1 MNPFK
6 KLSYKKNY
14 YSKDIVKPLVFL
26 CNKNLTRIG
35 RLNPVNDLNISV
47 NYNAADEISLSLL
60 KYVQENKVF
69 LYDKIEDLS
78 VIEVKNG
85 FDDESR
91 YFEVGMDEKDTGAII
106 KSITGKELGYAEL
119 SQKLVTLEINT
130 DADIARDDY
139 VPTVLYNSDNK
150 KGSLLDRLLSYAP
163 DYEIGHVD
171 DTVAGL
177 QRTFSWSDTYMD
189 ACLNDICEELECI
202 YTITV
207 GLDENDKVIK
217 RINIYDICYCKD
229 CWDNMVNNK
238 STDMTKGDYWKN
250 VLNGICQ
257 TCKGTNVYD
266 VGVDTPILLNTKNFS
281 DDISVQVDKD
291 SIKNCFKL
299 KAGDDTLTNIVEGA
313 LATSTNKIM
322 MFSEDQTNKMSD
334 ELRAEWEMYYN
345 KVNSSD
351 TIKEYDNLTNLKY
364 DIFDLVG
371 FIKSSKMPTI
381 DTDQGGLN
389 DVYDTLINGLESYDY
404 KFYTPSSLKFSKA
417 SSGSNAVKSL
427 VAIYIGNGYS
437 FLVDGDSTFNS
448 SSPDLDNDSYYIWK
462 GTVKVYKT
470 DDRDTYFVL
479 SAKENGIVVEFH
491 YGKEGQ
497 VSTKA
502 TTGKFFKIYY
512 GNKDLL
518 SYKFYLDQQIKYTLH
533 DNDVT
538 EYDERDWSKYSIER
552 LKSFYDGYEECLSM
566 LDKMELTIEEEVGEV
581 TADLLSGQK
590 SIIEK
595 LRKNYSAYIEDIS
608 KIMYL
613 LEDQVFS
620 LYYCL
625 DSEQLAEQYP
635 PLNNSQDYYYKL
647 QMCSS
652 VKEALD
658 SLVNGYLI
666 VLNVYNDDGSV
677 GVGNN
682 PQYVGSL
689 SSPNHG
695 VQCLNCGST
704 NLQYDRDYGR
714 YYCANKGCTAGY
726 KKVVTYFDYAKA
738 IVEWFDNH
746 FINGEYFSD
755 IEDNIRKI
763 QSDMYI
769 RNNFTDNNYKELC
782 SFIRE
787 DVYENSNYTSDN
799 IADNTKL
806 LETARK
812 FVDRAKQQLAIA
824 CVPQISIT
832 ATVSSLLV
840 QSEIPNEE
848 LFDDFTIGNYIR
860 VSIDDTVYKL
870 RIIGIKYDFENLEKV
885 EVTFSNVTK
894 SLFGAMS
901 DIQSILQQASSIATS
916 FSSVAKQAENGQV
929 AAQKFEHIKKEGLDS
944 SLGSVKAAKNQEIV
958 VDDHGILCRY
968 YNKWLN
974 QYDDRQLKIINQN
987 IVMTDDAWENAK
999 LAIGLGQYNGEAK
1012 WGVWADM
1019 LVGDLMITKDLKVI
1033 NDESTVEINK
1043 DGIVLDGGKITWKKK
1058 LPSSS
1063 VEGLDDTVEDFIDA
1077 IDGLQSQIDGEITS
1091 WFEKYEPKTTNK
1103 PASLWTTDADKI
1115 RHEGDL
1121 FYNTATG
1128 AAYRYIYNSSTKN
1141 HEWSIITDEAISK
1154 ALADA
1159 ATAQDTAD
1167 GKRRVFTSEPKPPY
1181 DIGDLWSQGDKGDIM
1196 VCVVTKL
1203 DEQTYSASDWAKASK
1218 YTDDTAFNEFVKG
1231 DYAKALKDINTQIDG
1246 KADTFYQSTKPHEEY
1261 TNVAD
1266 NNTYNLYVG
1275 DLWYDT
1281 TTGKSYMYTK
1291 TANGSNCNYT
1301 WKFMDVP
1308 NDVYDTID
1316 GIASIYVTIPSNPN
1330 EGDLLIPNSDIDGT
1344 KYKAGKV
1351 YKYNG
1356 SSWIEIKY
1364 TDDTAWKA
1372 WTSDTGDFGKYKKDI
1387 QTQLDGKSETTY
1399 GGSTP
1404 PSNPEKGD
1412 LWYCT
1417 DNSVGY
1423 DANKAYMYDGSVWQ
1437 ESNGVPDSVWDI
1449 ADGKSSI
1456 FVTKPEKAISSVDSN
1471 FYHRNDLWI
1480 LESDTVL
1487 SGHTKGTVM
1496 VATSDSTTFDATHWV
1511 EKVKYT
1517 DDTKAN
1523 EVENTL
1529 TSYKSEIATFQKSVN
1544 NQLSTLNGAVPTTKI
1559 GENYIISPK
1568 IGGGYLYITKDGCSV
1583 EIDPARAFLSDN
1595 PKVINVQAS
1604 NSDVFYVK
1612 RDGSAYFKGEITAT
1626 SGEFT
1631 GKVTATSGEIQN
1643 GCKIGKWTIGSPSG
1657 SYSSQTGWLN
1667 CKTTY
1672 VQGGGIS
1679 WDVNDEDNSA
1689 MYRTSMNG
1697 MNMELSKDRKLKI
1710 RFNSYMSSLDSEPNI
1725 NTIDRNCIYADVG
1738 YINLNSTG
1746 NINLNSTGS
1755 GNMYLNTYNNGNIYL
1770 DTHNTAGSINF
1781 MSETHCNSNLILT
1794 KPYTKLAGYNN
1805 AQTACFDLVQLTE
1818 YTSGAN
1824 HVRLGSEALNTEIYG
1839 ASIYLKVSS
1848 AVYVN
1853 DVPVH
1858 GSDRNIKKEISS
1870 IDEKYDTFFNKLNP
1884 VTYKFI
1890 DGQSGRFHSGF
1901 ISQEVEEA
1909 LIQSGLTTNDF
1920 AGFVKYNDP
1929 KTNDEKYGLRY
1940 EEFISLN
1947 THMIQQ
1953 LRKKIEELEEKIRV
1967 LK

>member
-47 NYNAADEISLSLL
+47 NYNAADEISLSLP

-91 YFEVGMDEKDTGAII
+91 YFEVGMDEKDTGAIL

-130 DADIARDDY
+130 DADIALDDY

-163 DYEIGHVD
+163 DYEVGHVD

-177 QRTFSWSDTYMD
+177 QRTFSWSDSYMD

-250 VLNGICQ
+250 VLNGVCQ

-299 KAGDDTLTNIVEGA
+299 KAGDDTLTNIVEGV

-322 MFSEDQTNKMSD
+322 MFSEDQTSKMSD
-334 ELRAEWEMYYN
+334 ELRTEWEAYYN
-345 KVNSSD
+345 KVNNSN
-351 TIKEYDNLTNLKY
+351 TTKEYDNLTNVKY

-371 FIKSSKMPTI
+371 FIKSSKMPTVE
-381 DTDQGGLN
+381 TDQGGLD
-389 DVYDTLINGLESYDY
+389 DVYNTLINGLESYDY

-437 FLVDGDSTFNS
+437 FSVDGDSTFNS
-448 SSPDLDNDSYYIWK
+448 SSPDLDNDSYYVWK

-518 SYKFYLDQQIKYTLH
+518 SYKSYLDQQIKYTLH

-566 LDKMELTIEEEVGEV
+566 LDKMELTIEEEVGEA

-590 SIIEK
+590 SIIDK
-595 LRKNYSAYIEDIS
+595 LRKNYTAYVEDITNIKS
-608 KIMYL
+608 L

-658 SLVNGYLI
+658 SLINGYMI

-738 IVEWFDNH
+738 IYKWFDENY
-746 FINGEYFSD
+746 GKGDYFSD

-763 QSDMYI
+763 QTDLYI
-769 RNNFTDNNYKELC
+769 RNNFTDEKYKELC

-799 IADNTKL
+799 IMDNTRL

-848 LFDDFTIGNYIR
+848 LFDDFAIGNYIR

-901 DIQSILQQASSIATS
+901 DIQSILQQASSMATS
-916 FSSVAKQAENGQV
+916 FSSVAKQAENGQT
-929 AAQKFEHIKKEGLDS
+929 AARKFDYIKKEGLDS
-944 SLGSVKAAKNQEIV
+944 SLGAVKAAKNQEIV
-958 VDDHGILCRY
+958 VDDHGILCRF

-1019 LVGDLMITKDLKVI
+1019 LVGDLIITKDLKVI
-1033 NDESTVEINK
+1033 NDGNTVELNK
-1043 DGIVLDGGKITWKKK
+1043 DGIVLDGGAIKWKNNK
-1058 LPSSS
+1058 LGTDAIN
-1063 VEGLDDTVEDFIDA
+1063 GLDD
-1077 IDGLQSQIDGEITS
+1077 
-1091 WFEKYEPKTTNK
+1091 
-1103 PASLWTTDADKI
+1103 SLSDLGDKI
-1115 RHEGDL
+1115 TKGDKANSDAL
-1121 FYNTATG
+1121 
-1128 AAYRYIYNSSTKN
+1128 AAYQKEIK
-1141 HEWSIITDEAISK
+1141 K
-1154 ALADA
+1154 FQDA
-1159 ATAQDTAD
+1159 
-1167 GKRRVFTSEPKPPY
+1167 V
-1181 DIGDLWSQGDKGDIM
+1181 
-1196 VCVVTKL
+1196 
-1203 DEQTYSASDWAKASK
+1203 
-1218 YTDDTAFNEFVKG
+1218 
-1231 DYAKALKDINTQIDG
+1231 
-1246 KADTFYQSTKPHEEY
+1246 
-1261 TNVAD
+1261 
-1266 NNTYNLYVG
+1266 
-1275 DLWYDT
+1275 
-1281 TTGKSYMYTK
+1281 
-1291 TANGSNCNYT
+1291 NGSLGVT
-1301 WKFMDVP
+1301 
-1308 NDVYDTID
+1308 TI
-1316 GIASIYVTIPSNPN
+1316 
-1330 EGDLLIPNSDIDGT
+1330 
-1344 KYKAGKV
+1344 
-1351 YKYNG
+1351 
-1356 SSWIEIKY
+1356 
-1364 TDDTAWKA
+1364 
-1372 WTSDTGDFGKYKKDI
+1372 
-1387 QTQLDGKSETTY
+1387 
-1399 GGSTP
+1399 
-1404 PSNPEKGD
+1404 
-1412 LWYCT
+1412 
-1417 DNSVGY
+1417 
-1423 DANKAYMYDGSVWQ
+1423 
-1437 ESNGVPDSVWDI
+1437 
-1449 ADGKSSI
+1449 
-1456 FVTKPEKAISSVDSN
+1456 
-1471 FYHRNDLWI
+1471 
-1480 LESDTVL
+1480 
-1487 SGHTKGTVM
+1487 
-1496 VATSDSTTFDATHWV
+1496 TSDSAIF
-1511 EKVKYT
+1511 
-1517 DDTKAN
+1517 
-1523 EVENTL
+1523 
-1529 TSYKSEIATFQKSVN
+1529 
-1544 NQLSTLNGAVPTTKI
+1544 PR
-1559 GENYIISPK
+1559 
-1568 IGGGYLYITKDGCSV
+1568 IGGGYLYISKDKCSV
-1583 EIDPARAFLSDN
+1583 EIDPEQKNVPNNSN
-1595 PKVINVQAS
+1595 VIKVTANG
-1604 NSDVFYVK
+1604 SDVFYIT
-1612 RDGSAYFKGEITAT
+1612 RNGDGYFKGEITAT
-1626 SGEFT
+1626 SGSFKGT
-1631 GKVTATSGEIQN
+1631 INCGN
-1643 GCKIGKWTIGSPSG
+1643 GNFVVDNNGSLQS
-1657 SYSSQTGWLN
+1657 
-1667 CKTTY
+1667 K
-1672 VQGGGIS
+1672 GGIS
-1679 WDVNDEDNSA
+1679 IYNDIVAWNGTSCFKNSA
-1689 MYRTSMNG
+1689 NEFLVQQGSEGNPIVRFQITKDTTYMIGENTNIYGGKINIGHSSSTGVYSDFVINNDGSIDIKNNELRTKSIILRNVTNDCIYG
-1697 MNMELSKDRKLKI
+1697 YNVDESLALKI
-1710 RFNSYMSSLDSEPNI
+1710 AGITYWNDGRHTTDFGN
-1725 NTIDRNCIYADVG
+1725 
-1738 YINLNSTG
+1738 NLIGT
-1746 NINLNSTGS
+1746 
-1755 GNMYLNTYNNGNIYL
+1755 NIYG
-1770 DTHNTAGSINF
+1770 NQVSI
-1781 MSETHCNSNLILT
+1781 I
-1794 KPYTKLAGYNN
+1794 G
-1805 AQTACFDLVQLTE
+1805 QTPTGKGDI
-1818 YTSGAN
+1818 
-1824 HVRLGSEALNTEIYG
+1824 HIDG
-1839 ASIYLKVSS
+1839 ASIYMTTISGG
-1848 AVYVN
+1848 VYSN
-1853 DVPVH
+1853 
-1858 GSDRNIKKEISS
+1858 GSLIATSDKRVKKDISS
-1870 IDEKYDTFFNKLNP
+1870 FDKRYENFFMSLSP
-1884 VTYKFI
+1884 SIYKFI
-1890 DGQSGRFHSGF
+1890 NGTSDRYHSGF
-1901 ISQEVEEA
+1901 ISQETEEA
-1909 LIQSGLTTNDF
+1909 LVSNGLTTKDF
-1920 AGFVKYNDP
+1920 AGFIIYNDP
-1929 KTNDEKYGLRY
+1929 ETNKEKYALRY
-1940 EEFISLN
+1940 EEFIALN
-1947 THMIQQ
+1947 THMIQK
-1953 LRKKIEELEEKIRV
+1953 LYKRIEKLEKCIDNN
-1967 LK
+1967 

>member
-26 CNKNLTRIG
+26 CNKNLIRIG

-47 NYNAADEISLSLL
+47 NYNAADEISLSLP

-91 YFEVGMDEKDTGAII
+91 YFEVGMDEKDTGVIV

-130 DADIARDDY
+130 DADIALDDY

-163 DYEIGHVD
+163 DYEVGHVD

-177 QRTFSWSDTYMD
+177 QRTFSWSDSYMD
-189 ACLNDICEELECI
+189 ACLNDICEELDCI

-250 VLNGICQ
+250 VLNGVCQ

-299 KAGDDTLTNIVEGA
+299 KAGDDTLTNIVEGV

-322 MFSEDQTNKMSD
+322 MFSEDQTSKMSD
-334 ELRAEWEMYYN
+334 ELRTEWEAYYN
-345 KVNSSD
+345 KVNNSN
-351 TIKEYDNLTNLKY
+351 TTKEYDNLTNLKY

-371 FIKSSKMPTI
+371 FIKSSKMPTVE
-381 DTDQGGLN
+381 TDQGGLD
-389 DVYDTLINGLESYDY
+389 DVYNTLIKGLESYDY

-437 FLVDGDSTFNS
+437 FSVDGDSTFNS
-448 SSPDLDNDSYYIWK
+448 SSPDLDNDSYYVWK

-518 SYKFYLDQQIKYTLH
+518 SYKSYLDQQIKYTLH

-552 LKSFYDGYEECLSM
+552 LKSFYDGYEECLTM
-566 LDKMELTIEEEVGEV
+566 LDKMELTIEEEVGKV

-590 SIIEK
+590 SIIDK
-595 LRKNYSAYIEDIS
+595 LRKNYTAYVEDIS

-613 LEDQVFS
+613 LEDQIFS

-658 SLVNGYLI
+658 SLINGYMI

-738 IVEWFDNH
+738 IYKWFDENY
-746 FINGEYFSD
+746 GKGDYFSD

-763 QSDMYI
+763 QTDLYI
-769 RNNFTDNNYKELC
+769 RNNFTDEKYKELC

-799 IADNTKL
+799 IMDNTRL

-848 LFDDFTIGNYIR
+848 LFDDFAIGNYIR

-901 DIQSILQQASSIATS
+901 DIQSILQQASSMATS
-916 FSSVAKQAENGQV
+916 FSSVAKQAENGQS
-929 AAQKFEHIKKEGLDS
+929 AARKFEYIKKEGLDS
-944 SLGSVKAAKNQEIV
+944 SLGAVKAAKNQEIV

-974 QYDDRQLKIINQN
+974 QYDNRQLKIINQN

-1033 NDESTVEINK
+1033 NDGNTVELNK
-1043 DGIVLDGGKITWKKK
+1043 DGLVLDGGAIKWKNNK
-1058 LPSSS
+1058 LGTDAIN
-1063 VEGLDDTVEDFIDA
+1063 GLDD
-1077 IDGLQSQIDGEITS
+1077 
-1091 WFEKYEPKTTNK
+1091 
-1103 PASLWTTDADKI
+1103 SLSDLGDKI
-1115 RHEGDL
+1115 TKGDKANSDAL
-1121 FYNTATG
+1121 
-1128 AAYRYIYNSSTKN
+1128 AAYQKEIK
-1141 HEWSIITDEAISK
+1141 K
-1154 ALADA
+1154 FQDA
-1159 ATAQDTAD
+1159 
-1167 GKRRVFTSEPKPPY
+1167 V
-1181 DIGDLWSQGDKGDIM
+1181 
-1196 VCVVTKL
+1196 
-1203 DEQTYSASDWAKASK
+1203 
-1218 YTDDTAFNEFVKG
+1218 
-1231 DYAKALKDINTQIDG
+1231 
-1246 KADTFYQSTKPHEEY
+1246 
-1261 TNVAD
+1261 
-1266 NNTYNLYVG
+1266 
-1275 DLWYDT
+1275 
-1281 TTGKSYMYTK
+1281 
-1291 TANGSNCNYT
+1291 NGSLGVT
-1301 WKFMDVP
+1301 
-1308 NDVYDTID
+1308 TI
-1316 GIASIYVTIPSNPN
+1316 
-1330 EGDLLIPNSDIDGT
+1330 
-1344 KYKAGKV
+1344 
-1351 YKYNG
+1351 
-1356 SSWIEIKY
+1356 
-1364 TDDTAWKA
+1364 
-1372 WTSDTGDFGKYKKDI
+1372 
-1387 QTQLDGKSETTY
+1387 
-1399 GGSTP
+1399 
-1404 PSNPEKGD
+1404 
-1412 LWYCT
+1412 
-1417 DNSVGY
+1417 
-1423 DANKAYMYDGSVWQ
+1423 
-1437 ESNGVPDSVWDI
+1437 
-1449 ADGKSSI
+1449 
-1456 FVTKPEKAISSVDSN
+1456 
-1471 FYHRNDLWI
+1471 
-1480 LESDTVL
+1480 
-1487 SGHTKGTVM
+1487 
-1496 VATSDSTTFDATHWV
+1496 TSDSV
-1511 EKVKYT
+1511 
-1517 DDTKAN
+1517 
-1523 EVENTL
+1523 
-1529 TSYKSEIATFQKSVN
+1529 
-1544 NQLSTLNGAVPTTKI
+1544 
-1559 GENYIISPK
+1559 ISPK
-1568 IGGGYLYITKDGCSV
+1568 IGGGYLYISKDKCSV
-1583 EIDPARAFLSDN
+1583 EIDPEQKNVPNNSN
-1595 PKVINVQAS
+1595 VIKVTANGS
-1604 NSDVFYVK
+1604 NVFYIT
-1612 RDGSAYFKGEITAT
+1612 RNGDGYFKGEITAT
-1626 SGEFT
+1626 SGSFKGT
-1631 GKVTATSGEIQN
+1631 INCGN
-1643 GCKIGKWTIGSPSG
+1643 GNFVVDNNGSLQS
-1657 SYSSQTGWLN
+1657 
-1667 CKTTY
+1667 K
-1672 VQGGGIS
+1672 GGIS
-1679 WDVNDEDNSA
+1679 IYNDIVAWNGTSCFKNSA
-1689 MYRTSMNG
+1689 NEFLVQQGSEGNPIVRFQITKDTTYMIGENTNIYGGKINIGHSSSTGVYSDFVINNDGSIDIKNNELRTKSIILRNVTNDCIYG
-1697 MNMELSKDRKLKI
+1697 YNVDESLALKI
-1710 RFNSYMSSLDSEPNI
+1710 AGITYWNDGRHTTDFGN
-1725 NTIDRNCIYADVG
+1725 
-1738 YINLNSTG
+1738 NLIGT
-1746 NINLNSTGS
+1746 
-1755 GNMYLNTYNNGNIYL
+1755 NIYG
-1770 DTHNTAGSINF
+1770 NQVSI
-1781 MSETHCNSNLILT
+1781 I
-1794 KPYTKLAGYNN
+1794 G
-1805 AQTACFDLVQLTE
+1805 QTPTGKGDI
-1818 YTSGAN
+1818 
-1824 HVRLGSEALNTEIYG
+1824 HIDG
-1839 ASIYLKVSS
+1839 ASIYMTTISGG
-1848 AVYVN
+1848 VYSN
-1853 DVPVH
+1853 
-1858 GSDRNIKKEISS
+1858 GSLIATSDKRVKKDISS
-1870 IDEKYDTFFNKLNP
+1870 FDKRYENFFMSLSP
-1884 VTYKFI
+1884 SIYKFI
-1890 DGQSGRFHSGF
+1890 NGTSDRYHSGF
-1901 ISQEVEEA
+1901 ISQETEEA
-1909 LIQSGLTTNDF
+1909 LVSNGLTTKDF
-1920 AGFVKYNDP
+1920 AGFIIYNDP
-1929 KTNDEKYGLRY
+1929 ETNKEKYALRY
-1940 EEFISLN
+1940 EEFIALN
-1947 THMIQQ
+1947 THMIQK
-1953 LRKKIEELEEKIRV
+1953 LYKRIEKLEKCIDNN
-1967 LK
+1967 

>member
-47 NYNAADEISLSLL
+47 NYNAADEISLSLP

-91 YFEVGMDEKDTGAII
+91 YFEVGMDEKDTGAIV

-163 DYEIGHVD
+163 DYEVGHVD
-171 DTVAGL
+171 DTVAGI
-177 QRTFSWSDTYMD
+177 QRTFSWSDSYMD

-250 VLNGICQ
+250 VLNGVCQ
-257 TCKGTNVYD
+257 TCKGTNIYD

-334 ELRAEWEMYYN
+334 ELRAEWEAYYN
-345 KVNSSD
+345 KVNNSN
-351 TIKEYDNLTNLKY
+351 TTKEYDNLTNLKY

-371 FIKSSKMPTI
+371 FIKSSKMPTVEI
-381 DTDQGGLN
+381 DQGGLD
-389 DVYDTLINGLESYDY
+389 DVYDTLIKGLESYDY

-437 FLVDGDSTFNS
+437 FSVDGDSTFNS

-518 SYKFYLDQQIKYTLH
+518 SYKSYLDQQIKYTLH

-595 LRKNYSAYIEDIS
+595 LCKNYSAYIEDIS

-658 SLVNGYLI
+658 SLINGYLI
-666 VLNVYNDDGSV
+666 ILNVYNDDGSV

-738 IVEWFDNH
+738 IYKWFNENYGKGD
-746 FINGEYFSD
+746 YFSD

-763 QSDMYI
+763 QTDLYI
-769 RNNFTDNNYKELC
+769 RNNFTDENYKELC

-799 IADNTKL
+799 IVDNTRL

-848 LFDDFTIGNYIR
+848 LFDDFAIGNYIR

-1033 NDESTVEINK
+1033 NKNDKGETSVEINE
-1043 DGIVLDGGKITWKKK
+1043 DGITLDGGAITWKNNKLKIQDVDELDTNLYDLDKK
-1058 LPSSS
+1058 ITDGDKTNS
-1063 VEGLDDTVEDFIDA
+1063 DA
-1077 IDGLQSQIDGEITS
+1077 LASYKEEISKFQTDVKGSLGVTNITS
-1091 WFEKYEPKTTNK
+1091 
-1103 PASLWTTDADKI
+1103 
-1115 RHEGDL
+1115 
-1121 FYNTATG
+1121 
-1128 AAYRYIYNSSTKN
+1128 
-1141 HEWSIITDEAISK
+1141 
-1154 ALADA
+1154 
-1159 ATAQDTAD
+1159 
-1167 GKRRVFTSEPKPPY
+1167 TS
-1181 DIGDLWSQGDKGDIM
+1181 
-1196 VCVVTKL
+1196 V
-1203 DEQTYSASDWAKASK
+1203 
-1218 YTDDTAFNEFVKG
+1218 
-1231 DYAKALKDINTQIDG
+1231 
-1246 KADTFYQSTKPHEEY
+1246 
-1261 TNVAD
+1261 
-1266 NNTYNLYVG
+1266 
-1275 DLWYDT
+1275 
-1281 TTGKSYMYTK
+1281 
-1291 TANGSNCNYT
+1291 
-1301 WKFMDVP
+1301 
-1308 NDVYDTID
+1308 
-1316 GIASIYVTIPSNPN
+1316 
-1330 EGDLLIPNSDIDGT
+1330 
-1344 KYKAGKV
+1344 
-1351 YKYNG
+1351 
-1356 SSWIEIKY
+1356 
-1364 TDDTAWKA
+1364 
-1372 WTSDTGDFGKYKKDI
+1372 
-1387 QTQLDGKSETTY
+1387 
-1399 GGSTP
+1399 
-1404 PSNPEKGD
+1404 
-1412 LWYCT
+1412 
-1417 DNSVGY
+1417 
-1423 DANKAYMYDGSVWQ
+1423 
-1437 ESNGVPDSVWDI
+1437 
-1449 ADGKSSI
+1449 
-1456 FVTKPEKAISSVDSN
+1456 
-1471 FYHRNDLWI
+1471 
-1480 LESDTVL
+1480 
-1487 SGHTKGTVM
+1487 
-1496 VATSDSTTFDATHWV
+1496 
-1511 EKVKYT
+1511 
-1517 DDTKAN
+1517 
-1523 EVENTL
+1523 
-1529 TSYKSEIATFQKSVN
+1529 
-1544 NQLSTLNGAVPTTKI
+1544 
-1559 GENYIISPK
+1559 ISPK
-1568 IGGGYLYITKDGCSV
+1568 IGGGYLYISKDGCSV
-1583 EIDPARAFLSDN
+1583 EIDPSQKNN
-1595 PKVINVQAS
+1595 PKNDKVINVQAN

-1612 RDGSAYFKGEITAT
+1612 RDGSAYFKGEITAS
-1626 SGEFT
+1626 SG
-1631 GKVTATSGEIQN
+1631 KIKK
-1643 GCKIGKWTIGSPSG
+1643 GCKIGSWQVGDTKNTGRD
-1657 SYSSQTGWLN
+1657 GWLSCN
-1667 CKTTY
+1667 SSFNNG
-1672 VQGGGIS
+1672 VIDSGIS
-1679 WDVNDEDNSA
+1679 WFIDDSEHFYNYGTV
-1689 MYRTSMNG
+1689 MNG
-1697 MNMELSKDRKLKI
+1697 VSFEYYSYGLKPESTI
-1710 RFNSYMSSLDSEPNI
+1710 LKFRFNSYSDAVNDK
-1725 NTIDRNCIYADVG
+1725 NKNCMYANVG
-1738 YINLNSTG
+1738 YIGLNSTG
-1746 NINLNSTGS
+1746 NINLNSTGG
-1755 GNMYLNTYNNGNIYL
+1755 GNIYLNTYNNGSIYL

-1940 EEFISLN
+1940 EEFIALN
-1947 THMIQQ
+1947 THMIQK
-1953 LRKKIEELEEKIRV
+1953 LYKRIEFLEEKINSLV
-1967 LK
+1967 DN

>member
-47 NYNAADEISLSLL
+47 NYNAADEISLSLP

-91 YFEVGMDEKDTGAII
+91 YFEVGMDEKDTGAIV

-130 DADIARDDY
+130 DADIALDDY

-163 DYEIGHVD
+163 DYEVGHVD

-177 QRTFSWSDTYMD
+177 QRTFSWSDAYMD

-229 CWDNMVNNK
+229 CWDNMINNK

-250 VLNGICQ
+250 VLNGVCQ

-266 VGVDTPILLNTKNFS
+266 VGVDTTILLNTKNFS

-299 KAGDDTLTNIVEGA
+299 KAGDDTLTNIVEGV

-322 MFSEDQTNKMSD
+322 MFSEDQTSKMSD
-334 ELRAEWEMYYN
+334 ELRTEWEAYYN
-345 KVNSSD
+345 KVNNGN
-351 TIKEYDNLTNLKY
+351 TTKEYDNLTNLKY

-371 FIKSSKMPTI
+371 FIKSSKMPTVE
-381 DTDQGGLN
+381 TDQGGLD
-389 DVYDTLINGLESYDY
+389 DVYNILITGLESYDY

-437 FLVDGDSTFNS
+437 FSVDGDSTFNS
-448 SSPDLDNDSYYIWK
+448 SSPDLDNDSYYVWK

-518 SYKFYLDQQIKYTLH
+518 SYKSYLDQQIKYTLH

-566 LDKMELTIEEEVGEV
+566 LDKMELTIEEEVGKV

-595 LRKNYSAYIEDIS
+595 LRKNYAAYVEDITNIKS
-608 KIMYL
+608 L

-658 SLVNGYLI
+658 SLINGYMI

-689 SSPNHG
+689 SLPNHG

-738 IVEWFDNH
+738 IYKWFDENY
-746 FINGEYFSD
+746 GKGDYFSD

-763 QSDMYI
+763 QTDLYI
-769 RNNFTDNNYKELC
+769 RNNFTDENYKELC

-799 IADNTKL
+799 IVDNTRL

-832 ATVSSLLV
+832 ASVSSLLV
-840 QSEIPNEE
+840 QSEIPNEK
-848 LFDDFTIGNYIR
+848 LFDDFAIGNYIR

-901 DIQSILQQASSIATS
+901 DIQSILQQASSMATS
-916 FSSVAKQAENGQV
+916 FSSVAKQAENGQS
-929 AAQKFEHIKKEGLDS
+929 AARKFEYIKKEGLDS
-944 SLGSVKAAKNQEIV
+944 SLGAVKAAKNQEIV
-958 VDDHGILCRY
+958 VDDHGILCRF

-974 QYDDRQLKIINQN
+974 QYDNRQLKIINQN

-1033 NDESTVEINK
+1033 NDTSTVEINK
-1043 DGIVLDGGKITWKKK
+1043 DGIVLDGGAITWKNNK
-1058 LPSSS
+1058 LGTDAIN
-1063 VEGLDDTVEDFIDA
+1063 GLDD
-1077 IDGLQSQIDGEITS
+1077 
-1091 WFEKYEPKTTNK
+1091 
-1103 PASLWTTDADKI
+1103 SLSDLGDKI
-1115 RHEGDL
+1115 TKGDKANSDAL
-1121 FYNTATG
+1121 
-1128 AAYRYIYNSSTKN
+1128 AAYQKEIK
-1141 HEWSIITDEAISK
+1141 K
-1154 ALADA
+1154 FQDA
-1159 ATAQDTAD
+1159 
-1167 GKRRVFTSEPKPPY
+1167 V
-1181 DIGDLWSQGDKGDIM
+1181 
-1196 VCVVTKL
+1196 
-1203 DEQTYSASDWAKASK
+1203 
-1218 YTDDTAFNEFVKG
+1218 
-1231 DYAKALKDINTQIDG
+1231 
-1246 KADTFYQSTKPHEEY
+1246 
-1261 TNVAD
+1261 
-1266 NNTYNLYVG
+1266 
-1275 DLWYDT
+1275 
-1281 TTGKSYMYTK
+1281 
-1291 TANGSNCNYT
+1291 NGSLGVT
-1301 WKFMDVP
+1301 
-1308 NDVYDTID
+1308 TI
-1316 GIASIYVTIPSNPN
+1316 
-1330 EGDLLIPNSDIDGT
+1330 
-1344 KYKAGKV
+1344 
-1351 YKYNG
+1351 
-1356 SSWIEIKY
+1356 
-1364 TDDTAWKA
+1364 
-1372 WTSDTGDFGKYKKDI
+1372 
-1387 QTQLDGKSETTY
+1387 
-1399 GGSTP
+1399 
-1404 PSNPEKGD
+1404 
-1412 LWYCT
+1412 
-1417 DNSVGY
+1417 
-1423 DANKAYMYDGSVWQ
+1423 
-1437 ESNGVPDSVWDI
+1437 
-1449 ADGKSSI
+1449 
-1456 FVTKPEKAISSVDSN
+1456 
-1471 FYHRNDLWI
+1471 
-1480 LESDTVL
+1480 
-1487 SGHTKGTVM
+1487 
-1496 VATSDSTTFDATHWV
+1496 TSDSV
-1511 EKVKYT
+1511 
-1517 DDTKAN
+1517 
-1523 EVENTL
+1523 
-1529 TSYKSEIATFQKSVN
+1529 
-1544 NQLSTLNGAVPTTKI
+1544 
-1559 GENYIISPK
+1559 ISPK
-1568 IGGGYLYITKDGCSV
+1568 IGGGYLYISKDKCSV
-1583 EIDPARAFLSDN
+1583 EIDPEQKHISN
-1595 PKVINVQAS
+1595 NSKIINATV
-1604 NSDVFYVK
+1604 NGSDVFYIT
-1612 RDGSAYFKGEITAT
+1612 RNGDGYFKGTVYAT
-1626 SGEFT
+1626 SGSFK
-1631 GKVTATSGEIQN
+1631 GKVTADSG
-1643 GCKIGKWTIGSPSG
+1643 KIGSWNIDN
-1657 SYSSQTGWLN
+1657 GWLRLN
-1667 CKTTY
+1667 EEYT
-1672 VQGGGIS
+1672 VLSDGNISSAGINWS
-1679 WDVNDEDNSA
+1679 IRNKDN
-1689 MYRTSMNG
+1689 TSEYYSTNMNG
-1697 MNMELSKDRKLKI
+1697 ANIEMTCKGAVKF
-1710 RFNSYMSSLDSEPNI
+1710 RFNSYGDEVNSISSNCLYANVGNI
-1725 NTIDRNCIYADVG
+1725 DLRSSGNVTLSASGAASSIEMNAKEVHVNTNMVLTIP
-1738 YINLNSTG
+1738 NST
-1746 NINLNSTGS
+1746 S
-1755 GNMYLNTYNNGNIYL
+1755 IY
-1770 DTHNTAGSINF
+1770 
-1781 MSETHCNSNLILT
+1781 
-1794 KPYTKLAGYNN
+1794 GYNS
-1805 AQTACFDLVQLTE
+1805 QKTAIFKLLGLTE
-1818 YTSGAN
+1818 YADRNSWALD
-1824 HVRLGSEALNTEIYG
+1824 LGSSSIGSNIRGAEVSLIGQNTTGKGNVYIDG
-1839 ASIYLKVSS
+1839 ASIYMTTISGG
-1848 AVYVN
+1848 VYSN
-1853 DVPVH
+1853 
-1858 GSDRNIKKEISS
+1858 GSLIATSDKRVKKDISS
-1870 IDEKYDTFFNKLNP
+1870 FDERYEDFFMSLSP
-1884 VTYKFI
+1884 SIYKFI
-1890 DGQSGRFHSGF
+1890 DGTSDRYHSGF
-1901 ISQEVEEA
+1901 ISQETEEA
-1909 LIQSGLTTNDF
+1909 LIVNGLTTKDF
-1920 AGFVKYNDP
+1920 AGFIRYNDP
-1929 KTNDEKYGLRY
+1929 ETNEEKYALRY
-1940 EEFISLN
+1940 EEFIALN
-1947 THMIQQ
+1947 THMIQK
-1953 LRKKIEELEEKIRV
+1953 LYKRIEELEKKLESK
-1967 LK
+1967 

>member
-47 NYNAADEISLSLL
+47 NYNAADEISLSLP

-69 LYDKIEDLS
+69 LYDRIEDLS

-85 FDDESR
+85 FNDESR
-91 YFEVGMDEKDTGAII
+91 YFEVGMDEKDTGAIV

-130 DADIARDDY
+130 DADIALDDY
-139 VPTVLYNSDNK
+139 VQTVLYNSDNK

-163 DYEIGHVD
+163 DYEVGHVD

-177 QRTFSWSDTYMD
+177 QRTFSWSDSYMD
-189 ACLNDICEELECI
+189 ACLNDICEELDCI

-250 VLNGICQ
+250 VLNGVCQ

-299 KAGDDTLTNIVEGA
+299 KAGDDTLTNIVEGV

-322 MFSEDQTNKMSD
+322 MFSEDQTSKMSD
-334 ELRAEWEMYYN
+334 ELRTEWEAYYN
-345 KVNSSD
+345 KVNNSN
-351 TIKEYDNLTNLKY
+351 TTKEYDNLTNLKY

-371 FIKSSKMPTI
+371 FIKSSKMPTVE
-381 DTDQGGLN
+381 TDQGGLD
-389 DVYDTLINGLESYDY
+389 DVYNTLIKGLESYDY

-437 FLVDGDSTFNS
+437 FSVDGDSTFNS
-448 SSPDLDNDSYYIWK
+448 SSPDLDNDSYYVWK

-518 SYKFYLDQQIKYTLH
+518 SYKSYLDQQIKYTLH

-552 LKSFYDGYEECLSM
+552 LKSFYDGYEECLTM
-566 LDKMELTIEEEVGEV
+566 LDKMELTIEEEVGKV

-595 LRKNYSAYIEDIS
+595 LRKNYAAYVEDIANIKS
-608 KIMYL
+608 L

-658 SLVNGYLI
+658 SLINGYLI

-726 KKVVTYFDYAKA
+726 KKVVTYYDYAEA
-738 IVEWFDNH
+738 IYKWFDENH
-746 FINGEYFSD
+746 GKGDYFSD

-763 QSDMYI
+763 QTDLYI
-769 RNNFTDNNYKELC
+769 RNNFTDENYKELC

-799 IADNTKL
+799 IVDNTRL

-812 FVDRAKQQLAIA
+812 FVDRAKQQLSIA

-848 LFDDFTIGNYIR
+848 LFDDFAIGNYIR

-885 EVTFSNVTK
+885 EVTFSNITK

-901 DIQSILQQASSIATS
+901 DIQNILQQASSMATS
-916 FSSVAKQAENGQV
+916 FSSVAKQAENGQT
-929 AAQKFEHIKKEGLDS
+929 AARKFEYIKKEGLDS
-944 SLGSVKAAKNQEIV
+944 SLGAIKAAKNQEIV

-1019 LVGDLMITKDLKVI
+1019 LVGDLIITKDLKVI
-1033 NDESTVEINK
+1033 NDGNTVELNK
-1043 DGIVLDGGKITWKKK
+1043 DGLVLDGGAIKWKNNK
-1058 LPSSS
+1058 LGTDAIN
-1063 VEGLDDTVEDFIDA
+1063 GLDD
-1077 IDGLQSQIDGEITS
+1077 
-1091 WFEKYEPKTTNK
+1091 
-1103 PASLWTTDADKI
+1103 SLSDLGDKI
-1115 RHEGDL
+1115 
-1121 FYNTATG
+1121 
-1128 AAYRYIYNSSTKN
+1128 TK
-1141 HEWSIITDEAISK
+1141 
-1154 ALADA
+1154 
-1159 ATAQDTAD
+1159 
-1167 GKRRVFTSEPKPPY
+1167 
-1181 DIGDLWSQGDKGDIM
+1181 GDK
-1196 VCVVTKL
+1196 
-1203 DEQTYSASDWAKASK
+1203 ANSD
-1218 YTDDTAFNEFVKG
+1218 
-1231 DYAKALKDINTQIDG
+1231 ALTS
-1246 KADTFYQSTKPHEEY
+1246 YQKEIKKFQDA
-1261 TNVAD
+1261 V
-1266 NNTYNLYVG
+1266 
-1275 DLWYDT
+1275 
-1281 TTGKSYMYTK
+1281 
-1291 TANGSNCNYT
+1291 NGSLGVT
-1301 WKFMDVP
+1301 
-1308 NDVYDTID
+1308 TI
-1316 GIASIYVTIPSNPN
+1316 
-1330 EGDLLIPNSDIDGT
+1330 
-1344 KYKAGKV
+1344 
-1351 YKYNG
+1351 
-1356 SSWIEIKY
+1356 
-1364 TDDTAWKA
+1364 
-1372 WTSDTGDFGKYKKDI
+1372 
-1387 QTQLDGKSETTY
+1387 
-1399 GGSTP
+1399 
-1404 PSNPEKGD
+1404 
-1412 LWYCT
+1412 
-1417 DNSVGY
+1417 
-1423 DANKAYMYDGSVWQ
+1423 
-1437 ESNGVPDSVWDI
+1437 
-1449 ADGKSSI
+1449 
-1456 FVTKPEKAISSVDSN
+1456 
-1471 FYHRNDLWI
+1471 
-1480 LESDTVL
+1480 
-1487 SGHTKGTVM
+1487 
-1496 VATSDSTTFDATHWV
+1496 TSDSAIF
-1511 EKVKYT
+1511 
-1517 DDTKAN
+1517 
-1523 EVENTL
+1523 
-1529 TSYKSEIATFQKSVN
+1529 
-1544 NQLSTLNGAVPTTKI
+1544 
-1559 GENYIISPK
+1559 PK
-1568 IGGGYLYITKDGCSV
+1568 IGGGYLYISKDKCSV
-1583 EIDPARAFLSDN
+1583 EIDPEQKNVPNNSN
-1595 PKVINVQAS
+1595 VIKVTANG
-1604 NSDVFYVK
+1604 SDVFYIT
-1612 RDGSAYFKGEITAT
+1612 RNGDGYFKGEIQAT
-1626 SGEFT
+1626 SGSFK
-1631 GKVTATSGEIQN
+1631 GKVTADSG
-1643 GCKIGKWTIGSPSG
+1643 KIGSWNIDN
-1657 SYSSQTGWLN
+1657 GWLRLN
-1667 CKTTY
+1667 EEYT
-1672 VQGGGIS
+1672 VLSDGNISSAGINWS
-1679 WDVNDEDNSA
+1679 IRNKNN
-1689 MYRTSMNG
+1689 TSEYYDTNMNG
-1697 MNMELSKDRKLKI
+1697 ANTEMTCKGAVKF
-1710 RFNSYMSSLDSEPNI
+1710 RFNSYGNEINSISS
-1725 NTIDRNCIYADVG
+1725 NCLYADVG
-1738 YINLNSTG
+1738 YVGLFSGG
-1746 NINLNSTGS
+1746 NIDLNAIGNVNIS
-1755 GNMYLNTYNNGNIYL
+1755 GGLIIG
-1770 DTHNTAGSINF
+1770 DTHNSGKYICTGMNNNSGLWAYGCDPNTGTAIPGNVHRVCGITTMIDGTLKFSF
-1781 MSETHCNSNLILT
+1781 GT
-1794 KPYTKLAGYNN
+1794 
-1805 AQTACFDLVQLTE
+1805 QD
-1818 YTSGAN
+1818 
-1824 HVRLGSEALNTEIYG
+1824 LNTDLNG
-1839 ASIYLKVSS
+1839 ASIYLNTISGG
-1848 AVYVN
+1848 VYSNGSLIVT
-1853 DVPVH
+1853 
-1858 GSDRNIKKEISS
+1858 SDRNTKKEISS
-1870 IDEKYDTFFNKLNP
+1870 IDEKYELFFMDLNP

-1890 DGQSGRFHSGF
+1890 NGTSDRYHSGF
-1901 ISQEVEEA
+1901 ISQETEEA
-1909 LIQSGLTTNDF
+1909 LVSNGLTTKDF
-1920 AGFVKYNDP
+1920 AGFIRYNDP
-1929 KTNDEKYGLRY
+1929 ETNEEKYALRY
-1940 EEFISLN
+1940 EEFIALN
-1947 THMIQQ
+1947 THMIQK
-1953 LRKKIEELEEKIRV
+1953 LYKRINDLEKKLESK
-1967 LK
+1967 

>member
-47 NYNAADEISLSLL
+47 NYNAADEISLSLP

-91 YFEVGMDEKDTGAII
+91 YFEVGMDEKDTGAIV

-119 SQKLVTLEINT
+119 SQKLVTLDINT

-163 DYEIGHVD
+163 DYEVGHVD

-250 VLNGICQ
+250 VLNGVCQ

-334 ELRAEWEMYYN
+334 ELRAEWEAYYN
-345 KVNSSD
+345 KVNNSD

-371 FIKSSKMPTI
+371 FIKSSKMPTVEI
-381 DTDQGGLN
+381 DQGGLD
-389 DVYDTLINGLESYDY
+389 DVYNTLIKGLESYDY

-437 FLVDGDSTFNS
+437 FSVDGDSTFNS
-448 SSPDLDNDSYYIWK
+448 SSPDLDNDSYYVWK

-502 TTGKFFKIYY
+502 ITGKFFKIYY

-518 SYKFYLDQQIKYTLH
+518 SYKSYLDQQIKYTLH

-566 LDKMELTIEEEVGEV
+566 LDKMELTIEEEVGNA

-590 SIIEK
+590 SIIET
-595 LRKNYSAYIEDIS
+595 LRKNYAAYVEDITNIKS
-608 KIMYL
+608 L

-635 PLNNSQDYYYKL
+635 PLNNSQDYYYRL

-738 IVEWFDNH
+738 IYKWFDENYGK
-746 FINGEYFSD
+746 GEYFSD

-769 RNNFTDNNYKELC
+769 RNNFTDDNYKELC

-787 DVYENSNYTSDN
+787 DVYENSNYTADN

-806 LETARK
+806 LETAHK

-944 SLGSVKAAKNQEIV
+944 SLGSVKAAKNQEII

-1033 NDESTVEINK
+1033 NDKSTVEINK
-1043 DGIVLDGGKITWKKK
+1043 DGIVLDGGTITWKNNK
-1058 LPSSS
+1058 LGTDAID
-1063 VEGLDDTVEDFIDA
+1063 GLDDSLQDFVDSIE
-1077 IDGLQSQIDGEITS
+1077 GLQSQIDGEITS
-1091 WFEKYEPKTTNK
+1091 WFEQYNPTTSNE
-1103 PASLWTTDADKI
+1103 PASTWTTDADKI
-1115 RHEGDL
+1115 KHEGDL

-1128 AAYRYIYNSSTKN
+1128 AAYRYIYNTSTKQ
-1141 HEWSIITDEAISK
+1141 HEWSVITDTAITE
-1154 ALADA
+1154 ALANA
-1159 ATAQDTAD
+1159 AKAQDTAD

-1196 VCVVTKL
+1196 VCVITKL
-1203 DEQTYSASDWAKASK
+1203 DGQTYSESDWAKASK
-1218 YTDDTAFNEFVKG
+1218 YTDDTA
-1231 DYAKALKDINTQIDG
+1231 
-1246 KADTFYQSTKPHEEY
+1246 
-1261 TNVAD
+1261 
-1266 NNTYNLYVG
+1266 
-1275 DLWYDT
+1275 W
-1281 TTGKSYMYTK
+1281 K
-1291 TANGSNCNYT
+1291 T
-1301 WKFMDVP
+1301 
-1308 NDVYDTID
+1308 
-1316 GIASIYVTIPSNPN
+1316 
-1330 EGDLLIPNSDIDGT
+1330 
-1344 KYKAGKV
+1344 
-1351 YKYNG
+1351 
-1356 SSWIEIKY
+1356 
-1364 TDDTAWKA
+1364 
-1372 WTSDTGDFGKYKKDI
+1372 WTSDSGDFGKYKKDI
-1387 QTQLDGKSETTY
+1387 QSQLDGKSETTY
-1399 GGSTP
+1399 GGATP
-1404 PSNPEKGD
+1404 PSNPETGD
-1412 LWYCT
+1412 LWFCT
-1417 DNSVGY
+1417 DSSSGY
-1423 DANKAYMYDGSVWQ
+1423 GANKAYMYNGSSWK

-1456 FVTKPEKAISSVDSN
+1456 FVVKPENPISELDN
-1471 FYHRNDLWI
+1471 YCYHKNDIWI

-1496 VATSDSTTFDATHWV
+1496 VATSDSTTFNASHWT

-1523 EVENTL
+1523 KIEKDLSN
-1529 TSYKSEIATFQKSVN
+1529 YKTEIKTFQDLVDTEFKVAGIT
-1544 NQLSTLNGAVPTTKI
+1544 QQGGDYV
-1559 GENYIISPK
+1559 YSPK
-1568 IGGGYLYITKDGCSV
+1568 IASGYLYITKDGCSV
-1583 EIDPARAFLSDN
+1583 QIDPARAYQSDN
-1595 PKVINVQAS
+1595 PKVINVQAN
-1604 NSDVFYVK
+1604 NSDVFYIK

-1631 GKVTATSGEIQN
+1631 GKVTADTGI
-1643 GCKIGKWTIGSPSG
+1643 IGSWNISDG
-1657 SYSSQTGWLN
+1657 WIKHTSNYSIYDD
-1667 CKTTY
+1667 TY
-1672 VQGGGIS
+1672 IKAGIS
-1679 WDVNDEDNSA
+1679 WNIQDTRANKL
-1689 MYRTSMNG
+1689 YRTTFNG
-1697 MNMELSKDRKLKI
+1697 LNLEFDCQSTKPVGSNNLKI
-1710 RFNSYMSSLDSEPNI
+1710 RLNSFSEEINSPN
-1725 NTIDRNCIYADVG
+1725 RNCVFADVG

-1755 GNMYLNTYNNGNIYL
+1755 GNMYLNTYNNGSIYL

-1824 HVRLGSEALNTEIYG
+1824 HVRLGSEALNTEVYG

-1884 VTYKFI
+1884 VIYKFI

-1947 THMIQQ
+1947 THMIQK
-1953 LRKKIEELEEKIRV
+1953 LYKKIEFLEEKINSLV
-1967 LK
+1967 NN

>member
-47 NYNAADEISLSLL
+47 NYNAADEISLSLP

-91 YFEVGMDEKDTGAII
+91 YFEVGMDEKDTGAIV

-130 DADIARDDY
+130 DADIALDDY

-163 DYEIGHVD
+163 DYEVGHVD

-177 QRTFSWSDTYMD
+177 QRTFSWSDSYMD
-189 ACLNDICEELECI
+189 ACLNDICEELDCI

-250 VLNGICQ
+250 VLNGVCQ

-299 KAGDDTLTNIVEGA
+299 KAGDDTLTNIVEGV

-322 MFSEDQTNKMSD
+322 MFSEDQTSKMSD
-334 ELRAEWEMYYN
+334 ELRAEWEAYCN
-345 KVNSSD
+345 KVNNSN
-351 TIKEYDNLTNLKY
+351 TTKEYDNLTNLKY

-371 FIKSSKMPTI
+371 FIKSSKMPTVE
-381 DTDQGGLN
+381 TDQGGLD
-389 DVYDTLINGLESYDY
+389 DVYNTLIKGLESYDY

-437 FLVDGDSTFNS
+437 FSVDGDSTFNS
-448 SSPDLDNDSYYIWK
+448 SSPDLDNDSYYVWK

-518 SYKFYLDQQIKYTLH
+518 SYKSYLDQQIKYTLH

-552 LKSFYDGYEECLSM
+552 LKSFYDGYEECLTM
-566 LDKMELTIEEEVGEV
+566 LDKMELTIEEEVGKV

-590 SIIEK
+590 SIIDK
-595 LRKNYSAYIEDIS
+595 LRKNYTAYVEDITNI
-608 KIMYL
+608 KFL

-635 PLNNSQDYYYKL
+635 PLNNSQDYHYKL

-652 VKEALD
+652 IKEALD
-658 SLVNGYLI
+658 SLINGYLI
-666 VLNVYNDDGSV
+666 ELNVYNDDGSV

-704 NLQYDRDYGR
+704 NLQYDKDYGR
-714 YYCANKGCTAGY
+714 YYCTNKGCIAGY

-738 IVEWFDNH
+738 IYKWFDENY
-746 FINGEYFSD
+746 GKGDYFSD

-763 QSDMYI
+763 QTDLYI
-769 RNNFTDNNYKELC
+769 RNNFTDENYKELC

-799 IADNTKL
+799 IVDNTRL

-824 CVPQISIT
+824 CIPQISIT
-832 ATVSSLLV
+832 ATASSLLV
-840 QSEIPNEE
+840 QSDIPNEE
-848 LFDDFTIGNYIR
+848 LFDDFAIGNYIR

-885 EVTFSNVTK
+885 EVTFSNITK

-901 DIQSILQQASSIATS
+901 DIQNIFQQASSMATS
-916 FSSVAKQAENGQV
+916 FSSVAKQAENGQT
-929 AAQKFEHIKKEGLDS
+929 AARKFDYIKKEGLDS
-944 SLGSVKAAKNQEIV
+944 SLGAIKAAKNQEIV

-1019 LVGDLMITKDLKVI
+1019 LVGDLIITQDLKVI
-1033 NDESTVEINK
+1033 NDGNTVELNK
-1043 DGIVLDGGKITWKKK
+1043 DGLVLDGGAIKWKNNK
-1058 LPSSS
+1058 LGTDAIN
-1063 VEGLDDTVEDFIDA
+1063 GLDD
-1077 IDGLQSQIDGEITS
+1077 
-1091 WFEKYEPKTTNK
+1091 
-1103 PASLWTTDADKI
+1103 SLSDLGDKI
-1115 RHEGDL
+1115 TKGDKANSDAL
-1121 FYNTATG
+1121 
-1128 AAYRYIYNSSTKN
+1128 AAYQKEIK
-1141 HEWSIITDEAISK
+1141 K
-1154 ALADA
+1154 FQDA
-1159 ATAQDTAD
+1159 
-1167 GKRRVFTSEPKPPY
+1167 V
-1181 DIGDLWSQGDKGDIM
+1181 
-1196 VCVVTKL
+1196 
-1203 DEQTYSASDWAKASK
+1203 
-1218 YTDDTAFNEFVKG
+1218 
-1231 DYAKALKDINTQIDG
+1231 
-1246 KADTFYQSTKPHEEY
+1246 
-1261 TNVAD
+1261 
-1266 NNTYNLYVG
+1266 
-1275 DLWYDT
+1275 
-1281 TTGKSYMYTK
+1281 
-1291 TANGSNCNYT
+1291 NGSLGVT
-1301 WKFMDVP
+1301 
-1308 NDVYDTID
+1308 TI
-1316 GIASIYVTIPSNPN
+1316 
-1330 EGDLLIPNSDIDGT
+1330 
-1344 KYKAGKV
+1344 
-1351 YKYNG
+1351 
-1356 SSWIEIKY
+1356 
-1364 TDDTAWKA
+1364 
-1372 WTSDTGDFGKYKKDI
+1372 
-1387 QTQLDGKSETTY
+1387 
-1399 GGSTP
+1399 
-1404 PSNPEKGD
+1404 
-1412 LWYCT
+1412 
-1417 DNSVGY
+1417 
-1423 DANKAYMYDGSVWQ
+1423 
-1437 ESNGVPDSVWDI
+1437 
-1449 ADGKSSI
+1449 
-1456 FVTKPEKAISSVDSN
+1456 
-1471 FYHRNDLWI
+1471 
-1480 LESDTVL
+1480 
-1487 SGHTKGTVM
+1487 
-1496 VATSDSTTFDATHWV
+1496 TSDSAIF
-1511 EKVKYT
+1511 
-1517 DDTKAN
+1517 
-1523 EVENTL
+1523 
-1529 TSYKSEIATFQKSVN
+1529 
-1544 NQLSTLNGAVPTTKI
+1544 
-1559 GENYIISPK
+1559 PK
-1568 IGGGYLYITKDGCSV
+1568 IGGGYLYISKDKCSV
-1583 EIDPARAFLSDN
+1583 EIDPEQKHIDSN
-1595 PKVINVQAS
+1595 SKVINVTANGS
-1604 NSDVFYVK
+1604 NVFYIT
-1612 RDGSAYFKGEITAT
+1612 RNGDGYFKGEIQAT
-1626 SGEFT
+1626 SGSFK
-1631 GKVTATSGEIQN
+1631 GKVTADSG
-1643 GCKIGKWTIGSPSG
+1643 KIGSWNIDN
-1657 SYSSQTGWLN
+1657 GWLQLN
-1667 CKTTY
+1667 EEYT
-1672 VQGGGIS
+1672 VLSDGNISSAGIQ
-1679 WDVNDEDNSA
+1679 WLIRNKDN
-1689 MYRTSMNG
+1689 TSEYYGTNMNG
-1697 MNMELSKDRKLKI
+1697 ANTEMTCKGAVKF
-1710 RFNSYMSSLDSEPNI
+1710 RFNSYGDAI
-1725 NTIDRNCIYADVG
+1725 NTNNSNCMIANVG
-1738 YINLNSTG
+1738 YIKLNS
-1746 NINLNSTGS
+1746 S
-1755 GNMYLNTYNNGNIYL
+1755 GNVNLSASGKLYLYSDDSINISGGL
-1770 DTHNTAGSINF
+1770 IIGDTHNSGKYICTGMNNNSGLWAYGCDPNTGTAIPGNVHRVCGITTMIDGTLKFSF
-1781 MSETHCNSNLILT
+1781 GT
-1794 KPYTKLAGYNN
+1794 
-1805 AQTACFDLVQLTE
+1805 QD
-1818 YTSGAN
+1818 
-1824 HVRLGSEALNTEIYG
+1824 LNTDLNG
-1839 ASIYLKVSS
+1839 ASIYLNTISGG
-1848 AVYVN
+1848 VYSNGSLIVT
-1853 DVPVH
+1853 
-1858 GSDRNIKKEISS
+1858 SDRNTKKEISS
-1870 IDEKYDTFFNKLNP
+1870 IDEKYESFFMDLNP

-1890 DGQSGRFHSGF
+1890 NGTSDRYHSGF
-1901 ISQEVEEA
+1901 ISQETEEA
-1909 LIQSGLTTNDF
+1909 LVSNGLTTKDF
-1920 AGFVKYNDP
+1920 AGFIRYNDP
-1929 KTNDEKYGLRY
+1929 ETNEEKYALRY
-1940 EEFISLN
+1940 EEFIALN
-1947 THMIQQ
+1947 THMIQKLYKQ
-1953 LRKKIEELEEKIRV
+1953 IDELEKKIESK
-1967 LK
+1967 

>member
-47 NYNAADEISLSLL
+47 NYNAADEISLSLP

-91 YFEVGMDEKDTGAII
+91 YFEVGMDEKDTGAIL

-130 DADIARDDY
+130 DADIALDDY

-163 DYEIGHVD
+163 DYEVGHVD

-177 QRTFSWSDTYMD
+177 QRTFSWSDSYMD

-250 VLNGICQ
+250 VLNGVCQ

-266 VGVDTPILLNTKNFS
+266 VGVDTPILLNTNNFS

-299 KAGDDTLTNIVEGA
+299 KAGDDTLTNIVEGV

-322 MFSEDQTNKMSD
+322 MFSEDQTSKMSD
-334 ELRAEWEMYYN
+334 ELRAEWEAYYN
-345 KVNSSD
+345 KVNNSN
-351 TIKEYDNLTNLKY
+351 TTKEYDNLTNLKY

-371 FIKSSKMPTI
+371 FIKSSKMPTVEI
-381 DTDQGGLN
+381 DQGGLD
-389 DVYDTLINGLESYDY
+389 DVYNTLIKGLESYDY

-437 FLVDGDSTFNS
+437 FSVDGDSTFNS
-448 SSPDLDNDSYYIWK
+448 SSPDLDNDSYYVWK

-497 VSTKA
+497 VTKA

-518 SYKFYLDQQIKYTLH
+518 SYKSYLDQQIKYTLH

-538 EYDERDWSKYSIER
+538 EYDERDWRKYSIER
-552 LKSFYDGYEECLSM
+552 LKSFYDGYEECLTM
-566 LDKMELTIEEEVGEV
+566 LDKMELTIEEEVGKV

-590 SIIEK
+590 SIIET
-595 LRKNYSAYIEDIS
+595 LRKNYTAYVEDIS

-658 SLVNGYLI
+658 SLINGYMI

-738 IVEWFDNH
+738 IYKWFNENH
-746 FINGEYFSD
+746 GKGDYFSD

-763 QSDMYI
+763 QTDLYI
-769 RNNFTDNNYKELC
+769 RNNFTDENYKELC

-799 IADNTKL
+799 IVDNTRL

-848 LFDDFTIGNYIR
+848 LFDDFAIGNYIR

-901 DIQSILQQASSIATS
+901 DIQNIFQQASSMATS
-916 FSSVAKQAENGQV
+916 FSSVAKQAENGQT
-929 AAQKFEHIKKEGLDS
+929 AARKFEYIKKEGLDS
-944 SLGSVKAAKNQEIV
+944 SLGAVKAAKNQEIV
-958 VDDHGILCRY
+958 VDDHGILCRF

-1019 LVGDLMITKDLKVI
+1019 LVGDLIITKDLKVI
-1033 NDESTVEINK
+1033 NDGNTVELNK
-1043 DGIVLDGGKITWKKK
+1043 DGLVLDGGAIKWKNNK
-1058 LPSSS
+1058 LGTDAIN
-1063 VEGLDDTVEDFIDA
+1063 GLDD
-1077 IDGLQSQIDGEITS
+1077 
-1091 WFEKYEPKTTNK
+1091 
-1103 PASLWTTDADKI
+1103 SLSDLGDKI
-1115 RHEGDL
+1115 TKGDKANSDAL
-1121 FYNTATG
+1121 
-1128 AAYRYIYNSSTKN
+1128 AAYQKEIK
-1141 HEWSIITDEAISK
+1141 K
-1154 ALADA
+1154 FQDA
-1159 ATAQDTAD
+1159 
-1167 GKRRVFTSEPKPPY
+1167 V
-1181 DIGDLWSQGDKGDIM
+1181 
-1196 VCVVTKL
+1196 
-1203 DEQTYSASDWAKASK
+1203 
-1218 YTDDTAFNEFVKG
+1218 
-1231 DYAKALKDINTQIDG
+1231 
-1246 KADTFYQSTKPHEEY
+1246 
-1261 TNVAD
+1261 
-1266 NNTYNLYVG
+1266 
-1275 DLWYDT
+1275 
-1281 TTGKSYMYTK
+1281 
-1291 TANGSNCNYT
+1291 NGSLGVT
-1301 WKFMDVP
+1301 
-1308 NDVYDTID
+1308 TI
-1316 GIASIYVTIPSNPN
+1316 
-1330 EGDLLIPNSDIDGT
+1330 
-1344 KYKAGKV
+1344 
-1351 YKYNG
+1351 
-1356 SSWIEIKY
+1356 
-1364 TDDTAWKA
+1364 
-1372 WTSDTGDFGKYKKDI
+1372 
-1387 QTQLDGKSETTY
+1387 
-1399 GGSTP
+1399 
-1404 PSNPEKGD
+1404 
-1412 LWYCT
+1412 
-1417 DNSVGY
+1417 
-1423 DANKAYMYDGSVWQ
+1423 
-1437 ESNGVPDSVWDI
+1437 
-1449 ADGKSSI
+1449 
-1456 FVTKPEKAISSVDSN
+1456 
-1471 FYHRNDLWI
+1471 
-1480 LESDTVL
+1480 
-1487 SGHTKGTVM
+1487 
-1496 VATSDSTTFDATHWV
+1496 TSDSAIF
-1511 EKVKYT
+1511 
-1517 DDTKAN
+1517 
-1523 EVENTL
+1523 
-1529 TSYKSEIATFQKSVN
+1529 
-1544 NQLSTLNGAVPTTKI
+1544 PR
-1559 GENYIISPK
+1559 
-1568 IGGGYLYITKDGCSV
+1568 IGGGYLYISKDKCSV
-1583 EIDPARAFLSDN
+1583 EIDPEQKNVPNNSN
-1595 PKVINVQAS
+1595 VIKVTANG
-1604 NSDVFYVK
+1604 SDVFYIT
-1612 RDGSAYFKGEITAT
+1612 RNGDGYFKGEIQAT
-1626 SGEFT
+1626 SGSFK
-1631 GKVTATSGEIQN
+1631 GKVTADSG
-1643 GCKIGKWTIGSPSG
+1643 KIGSWNIDN
-1657 SYSSQTGWLN
+1657 GWLRLN
-1667 CKTTY
+1667 EEYT
-1672 VQGGGIS
+1672 VLSDGNISSAGINWS
-1679 WDVNDEDNSA
+1679 IRNKDN
-1689 MYRTSMNG
+1689 TSEYYGTNMNG
-1697 MNMELSKDRKLKI
+1697 ANTEMTCKGAVKF
-1710 RFNSYMSSLDSEPNI
+1710 RFNSYGV
-1725 NTIDRNCIYADVG
+1725 NTKNSNCMYANVG
-1738 YINLNSTG
+1738 YIGLYSSGTINIGHSKSNTLYTDFAINADGSIDINNNELRTRSIILQYPTNDFIYGYNTEKTLALKIAGITHYTDDGRHTTDFGNNLIGT
-1746 NINLNSTGS
+1746 
-1755 GNMYLNTYNNGNIYL
+1755 NIYG
-1770 DTHNTAGSINF
+1770 NQVSI
-1781 MSETHCNSNLILT
+1781 I
-1794 KPYTKLAGYNN
+1794 G
-1805 AQTACFDLVQLTE
+1805 QTPTGKGDI
-1818 YTSGAN
+1818 
-1824 HVRLGSEALNTEIYG
+1824 HIDG
-1839 ASIYLKVSS
+1839 ASIYMTTISGG
-1848 AVYVN
+1848 VYSN
-1853 DVPVH
+1853 
-1858 GSDRNIKKEISS
+1858 GSLIATSDKRVKKDISS
-1870 IDEKYDTFFNKLNP
+1870 FDKRYENFFISLSP
-1884 VTYKFI
+1884 SIYKFI
-1890 DGQSGRFHSGF
+1890 DGTSDRYHSGF
-1901 ISQEVEEA
+1901 ISQEIEEA
-1909 LIQSGLTTNDF
+1909 LVDNGLTTKDF
-1920 AGFVKYNDP
+1920 AGFIRYNDP
-1929 KTNDEKYGLRY
+1929 ETNEEKYALRY
-1940 EEFISLN
+1940 EEFIALN
-1947 THMIQQ
+1947 TYMIQK
-1953 LRKKIEELEEKIRV
+1953 LYKRIDELEKKLESK
-1967 LK
+1967 

>member
-47 NYNAADEISLSLL
+47 NYNAADEISLSLP

-91 YFEVGMDEKDTGAII
+91 YFEIGMDEKDTGAIV

-119 SQKLVTLEINT
+119 SQKLVTLDINT

-163 DYEIGHVD
+163 DYEVGHVD

-177 QRTFSWSDTYMD
+177 QRTFSWSDSYMD

-250 VLNGICQ
+250 VLNGVCQ

-334 ELRAEWEMYYN
+334 ELRAEWEAYYN
-345 KVNSSD
+345 KVNNSNI
-351 TIKEYDNLTNLKY
+351 IKEYDNLTNLKY

-371 FIKSSKMPTI
+371 FIKSSKMPTVEI
-381 DTDQGGLN
+381 DQGGLD
-389 DVYDTLINGLESYDY
+389 DVYDTLIKGLESYDY

-437 FLVDGDSTFNS
+437 FSVDGDSTFNS

-518 SYKFYLDQQIKYTLH
+518 SYKSYLDQQIKYTLH

-595 LRKNYSAYIEDIS
+595 LRKNYAAYIEDIS

-658 SLVNGYLI
+658 SLINGYLI
-666 VLNVYNDDGSV
+666 ILNVYNDDGSV

-738 IVEWFDNH
+738 IYKWFNENYGKGD
-746 FINGEYFSD
+746 YFSD

-763 QSDMYI
+763 QTDLYI
-769 RNNFTDNNYKELC
+769 RNNFTDENYKELC

-799 IADNTKL
+799 IVDNTKL

-1033 NDESTVEINK
+1033 NKNDKGETSVEINE
-1043 DGIVLDGGKITWKKK
+1043 DGITLDGGAITWKNSK
-1058 LPSSS
+1058 LKIQD
-1063 VEGLDDTVEDFIDA
+1063 VDELDTDLEEISKFQTDVK
-1077 IDGLQSQIDGEITS
+1077 GSLGVTNITS
-1091 WFEKYEPKTTNK
+1091 
-1103 PASLWTTDADKI
+1103 
-1115 RHEGDL
+1115 
-1121 FYNTATG
+1121 
-1128 AAYRYIYNSSTKN
+1128 
-1141 HEWSIITDEAISK
+1141 
-1154 ALADA
+1154 
-1159 ATAQDTAD
+1159 
-1167 GKRRVFTSEPKPPY
+1167 TS
-1181 DIGDLWSQGDKGDIM
+1181 
-1196 VCVVTKL
+1196 V
-1203 DEQTYSASDWAKASK
+1203 
-1218 YTDDTAFNEFVKG
+1218 
-1231 DYAKALKDINTQIDG
+1231 
-1246 KADTFYQSTKPHEEY
+1246 
-1261 TNVAD
+1261 
-1266 NNTYNLYVG
+1266 
-1275 DLWYDT
+1275 
-1281 TTGKSYMYTK
+1281 
-1291 TANGSNCNYT
+1291 
-1301 WKFMDVP
+1301 
-1308 NDVYDTID
+1308 
-1316 GIASIYVTIPSNPN
+1316 
-1330 EGDLLIPNSDIDGT
+1330 
-1344 KYKAGKV
+1344 
-1351 YKYNG
+1351 
-1356 SSWIEIKY
+1356 
-1364 TDDTAWKA
+1364 
-1372 WTSDTGDFGKYKKDI
+1372 
-1387 QTQLDGKSETTY
+1387 
-1399 GGSTP
+1399 
-1404 PSNPEKGD
+1404 
-1412 LWYCT
+1412 
-1417 DNSVGY
+1417 
-1423 DANKAYMYDGSVWQ
+1423 
-1437 ESNGVPDSVWDI
+1437 
-1449 ADGKSSI
+1449 
-1456 FVTKPEKAISSVDSN
+1456 
-1471 FYHRNDLWI
+1471 
-1480 LESDTVL
+1480 
-1487 SGHTKGTVM
+1487 
-1496 VATSDSTTFDATHWV
+1496 
-1511 EKVKYT
+1511 
-1517 DDTKAN
+1517 
-1523 EVENTL
+1523 
-1529 TSYKSEIATFQKSVN
+1529 
-1544 NQLSTLNGAVPTTKI
+1544 
-1559 GENYIISPK
+1559 ISPK
-1568 IGGGYLYITKDGCSV
+1568 IGGGYLYISKDGCSV
-1583 EIDPARAFLSDN
+1583 EIDPSQKNN
-1595 PKVINVQAS
+1595 PKNDKVINVQAN
-1604 NSDVFYVK
+1604 NSDIFYVN
-1612 RDGSAYFKGEITAT
+1612 RDGSAYFKGTVYA
-1626 SGEFT
+1626 SNGEFT

-1679 WDVNDEDNSA
+1679 WDVNDTYNNV
-1689 MYRTSMNG
+1689 MYQTSMNG
-1697 MNMELSKDRKLKI
+1697 MNMELSKDKKLKI

-1725 NTIDRNCIYADVG
+1725 NTVDRNCIYANVG

-1755 GNMYLNTYNNGNIYL
+1755 GNMYLNTYNNGSIYL

-1824 HVRLGSEALNTEIYG
+1824 HVRLGNEALNTEIYG

-1953 LRKKIEELEEKIRV
+1953 LRKRIEFLEEKINSLV
-1967 LK
+1967 DN

>member
-47 NYNAADEISLSLL
+47 NYNAADEISLSLP

-91 YFEVGMDEKDTGAII
+91 YFEVGMDEKDTGAIV

-119 SQKLVTLEINT
+119 SQKLVTLDINT
-130 DADIARDDY
+130 DADIALDDY

-163 DYEIGHVD
+163 DYEVGHVD

-177 QRTFSWSDTYMD
+177 QRTFSWSDSYMD

-229 CWDNMVNNK
+229 CWNNMVNNK

-250 VLNGICQ
+250 VLNGVCQ

-299 KAGDDTLTNIVEGA
+299 KAGDDTLTNIVEGV

-345 KVNSSD
+345 KVNNSD

-364 DIFDLVG
+364 DIFDIVG
-371 FIKSSKMPTI
+371 FIKSSKMPTVEI
-381 DTDQGGLN
+381 DQGGLD
-389 DVYDTLINGLESYDY
+389 DVYDTLIKGLESYDY

-502 TTGKFFKIYY
+502 ITGKFFKIYY

-518 SYKFYLDQQIKYTLH
+518 SYKSYLDQQIKYTLH

-566 LDKMELTIEEEVGEV
+566 LDKMELTIEEEVGNV

-590 SIIEK
+590 SIIET
-595 LRKNYSAYIEDIS
+595 LRKNYAAYVEDITNIKS
-608 KIMYL
+608 L

-658 SLVNGYLI
+658 SLINGYLI
-666 VLNVYNDDGSV
+666 ILNVYNDDGSV

-738 IVEWFDNH
+738 IYKWFDENYGRG
-746 FINGEYFSD
+746 NYFSD
-755 IEDNIRKI
+755 IQDNIRKI
-763 QSDMYI
+763 QTDLYI
-769 RNNFTDNNYKELC
+769 RNNFTDENYKELC

-799 IADNTKL
+799 IVDNTRL

-848 LFDDFTIGNYIR
+848 LFDDFAIGNYIR

-1019 LVGDLMITKDLKVI
+1019 LVGDLMITKDLKVVNK
-1033 NDESTVEINK
+1033 NDKGETSVEINK
-1043 DGIVLDGGKITWKKK
+1043 DGITLDGGTIKWKNNK
-1058 LPSSS
+1058 L
-1063 VEGLDDTVEDFIDA
+1063 GTDA
-1077 IDGLQSQIDGEITS
+1077 IDGLDDSLQNFVDSIEGLQSQI
-1091 WFEKYEPKTTNK
+1091 
-1103 PASLWTTDADKI
+1103 
-1115 RHEGDL
+1115 
-1121 FYNTATG
+1121 
-1128 AAYRYIYNSSTKN
+1128 
-1141 HEWSIITDEAISK
+1141 
-1154 ALADA
+1154 
-1159 ATAQDTAD
+1159 
-1167 GKRRVFTSEPKPPY
+1167 
-1181 DIGDLWSQGDKGDIM
+1181 
-1196 VCVVTKL
+1196 
-1203 DEQTYSASDWAKASK
+1203 
-1218 YTDDTAFNEFVKG
+1218 
-1231 DYAKALKDINTQIDG
+1231 
-1246 KADTFYQSTKPHEEY
+1246 
-1261 TNVAD
+1261 
-1266 NNTYNLYVG
+1266 
-1275 DLWYDT
+1275 
-1281 TTGKSYMYTK
+1281 
-1291 TANGSNCNYT
+1291 
-1301 WKFMDVP
+1301 
-1308 NDVYDTID
+1308 
-1316 GIASIYVTIPSNPN
+1316 
-1330 EGDLLIPNSDIDGT
+1330 
-1344 KYKAGKV
+1344 
-1351 YKYNG
+1351 
-1356 SSWIEIKY
+1356 
-1364 TDDTAWKA
+1364 
-1372 WTSDTGDFGKYKKDI
+1372 
-1387 QTQLDGKSETTY
+1387 DGKSETTY
-1399 GGSTP
+1399 GGSIP
-1404 PSNPEKGD
+1404 PSNPETGD
-1412 LWYCT
+1412 LWFCT
-1417 DNSVGY
+1417 DGSDGY
-1423 DANKAYMYDGSVWQ
+1423 GKDKAYMYDGATWK

-1456 FVTKPEKAISSVDSN
+1456 FVTKPSKAISSVDSN
-1471 FYHRNDLWI
+1471 FYHKNDLWI

-1496 VATSDSTTFDATHWV
+1496 VATSDSTTFNPSHWV

-1517 DDTKAN
+1517 DDTKAK

-1529 TSYKSEIATFQKSVN
+1529 TSYKSEIATFQKTVN
-1544 NQLSTLNGAVPTTKI
+1544 SQLSTLNSAVPTTKI

-1583 EIDPARAFLSDN
+1583 EIDPSQKYNTKND
-1595 PKVINVQAS
+1595 KVINVQAS

-1612 RDGSAYFKGEITAT
+1612 RDGSAYFKGTISA
-1626 SGEFT
+1626 SKGEFT

-1697 MNMELSKDRKLKI
+1697 MNMELSKDSTLKI

-1725 NTIDRNCIYADVG
+1725 NTTDRNCIYADVG

-1755 GNMYLNTYNNGNIYL
+1755 GNMYLNTYNNGSIYL